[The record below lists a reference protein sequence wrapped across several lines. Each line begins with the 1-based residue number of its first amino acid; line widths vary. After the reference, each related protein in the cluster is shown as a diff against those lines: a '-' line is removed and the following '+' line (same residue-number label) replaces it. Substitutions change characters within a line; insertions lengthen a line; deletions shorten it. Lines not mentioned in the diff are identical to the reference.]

1 MFSDLGRMLMIVG
14 GLLFLVGLALTFA
27 GRLPGFGQ
35 LPGDV
40 AIERSN
46 FRLYA
51 PFGTMIVLS
60 IVLTIL
66 LNVIARWF
74 R

>member
-27 GRLPGFGQ
+27 GRLPGFGH

-51 PFGTMIVLS
+51 PFGTMIALS

-66 LNVIARWF
+66 LNVIARLF

>member
-1 MFSDLGRMLMIVG
+1 MFTEVGRMLMIVG
-14 GLLFLVGLALTFA
+14 GLLFLVGLVLTFA
-27 GRLPGFGQ
+27 GRLPGFGH

-51 PFGTMIVLS
+51 PFGTMILLS
-60 IVLTIL
+60 ILLTVL
-66 LNVIARWF
+66 LNVIARLF